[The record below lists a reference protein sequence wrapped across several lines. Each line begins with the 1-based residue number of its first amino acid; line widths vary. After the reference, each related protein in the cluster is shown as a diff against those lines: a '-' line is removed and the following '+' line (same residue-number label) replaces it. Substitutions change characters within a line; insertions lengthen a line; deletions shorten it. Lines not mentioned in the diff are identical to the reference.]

1 MQKYKLSLLPIIFIL
16 LSSCSVAINTQP
28 NVTLTTTETSPKN
41 IALNGK
47 IYSAMWQQNSGE
59 FRALSYQ
66 AYNIAKLR
74 IDENQLFNDK
84 KPLAIITDIDET
96 FLDNS
101 PYAVSEGEK
110 GKDFDPKT
118 WANWTSKAEAK
129 AYPGSLEFFNYAASK
144 KITVFY
150 ISNRDINDKTGT
162 LKNLKDL
169 KFPFADE
176 AHLLLRDKT
185 SDKEPRRMEVLKN
198 YNVILYLGDNLADF
212 SFLFNKRPQFERN
225 AIVDDMSKEFGKKF
239 IMLPNSGYGDWE
251 SATPGF
257 NYNLT
262 PAQKDSVILKNV
274 RGY

>member
-1 MQKYKLSLLPIIFIL
+1 MKNFKITLLPIIFIL

-28 NVTLTTTETSPKN
+28 NVTLNTAETIPKN

-47 IYSAMWQQNSGE
+47 IYSALWQQNSGE
-59 FRALSYQ
+59 FRALCYQ

-110 GKDFDPKT
+110 GKDFDAKT
-118 WANWTSKAEAK
+118 WANWTAK
-129 AYPGSLEFFNYAASK
+129 ASAKPYPGSLDFFNYVAFK

-150 ISNRDINDKTGT
+150 ISNRDQNDKIGT

-169 KFPFADE
+169 NFPFADE
-176 AHLLLRDKT
+176 AHLLLRDRS
-185 SDKEPRRMEVLKN
+185 SDKEARRLEVLKN

-212 SFLFNKRPQFERN
+212 SRLFNKRPQIERN
-225 AIVDDMSKEFGKKF
+225 LIVDEISQEFGKKF

-257 NYNLT
+257 NYKMT

-274 RGY
+274 IGY

>member
-1 MQKYKLSLLPIIFIL
+1 MKSIKITLLPIIFIL

-28 NVTLTTTETSPKN
+28 NVTLNTAETIPKN

-47 IYSAMWQQNSGE
+47 IYSALWQQNSGE
-59 FRALSYQ
+59 FRALCYQ

-110 GKDFDPKT
+110 GKDFDAKT
-118 WANWTSKAEAK
+118 WANWTTKASAK
-129 AYPGSLEFFNYAASK
+129 PYPGSLDFFNYVASK
-144 KITVFY
+144 KITIFY
-150 ISNRDINDKTGT
+150 ISNRDQNDKIGT

-169 KFPFADE
+169 NFPFADE
-176 AHLLLRDKT
+176 AHLLLRDRS
-185 SDKEPRRMEVLKN
+185 SDKEARRLEVLKN

-212 SFLFNKRPQFERN
+212 SRLFNKRPQIERN
-225 AIVDDMSKEFGKKF
+225 LIVDEISQEFGKKF

-257 NYNLT
+257 NYKMT

-274 RGY
+274 IGY